1 MQTVNFD
8 VGAMTARLVREV
20 PVDMPDGQGGVA
32 RNWVEAG
39 RLWARIEPVTQH
51 KDEVRAG
58 AEGVTVTHR
67 IWVSGFAGLAAGERL
82 VKGTRLFAIKAVRDP
97 DETGR
102 FFVCDCEE
110 AAR

>member
-20 PVDMPDGQGGVA
+20 PVDMPDGQGGAA

-39 RLWARIEPVTQH
+39 RLWAHIEAVSQRAETIA
-51 KDEVRAG
+51 AG
-58 AEGVTVTHR
+58 AERVTVTHR
-67 IWVSGFAGLAAGERL
+67 IWVSAFASPVAGERL
-82 VKGTRLFAIKAVRDP
+82 VKGTRLFVIKVVCDP

-102 FFVCDCEE
+102 FLVCDCEE
-110 AAR
+110 QAR

>member
-1 MQTVNFD
+1 MERADFD

-20 PVDMPDGQGGVA
+20 SVDTPDGQGGVV

-39 RLWARIEPVTQH
+39 KLWARIEPVSQRAETIA
-51 KDEVRAG
+51 AG

-67 IWVSGFAGLAAGERL
+67 IWVSGFAALAAGERL
-82 VKGTRLFAIKAVRDP
+82 VKNTRLFAIKAVRDP

-102 FFVCDCEE
+102 FLVCDCEE